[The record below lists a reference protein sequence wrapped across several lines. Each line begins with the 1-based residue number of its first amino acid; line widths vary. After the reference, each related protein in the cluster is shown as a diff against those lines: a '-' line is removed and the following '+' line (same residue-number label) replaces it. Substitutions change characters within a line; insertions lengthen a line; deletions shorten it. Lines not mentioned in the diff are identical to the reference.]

1 MKKIF
6 LLLTLIGSTIGLA
19 QQDALVFFADKENV
33 QAAINNPI
41 SILTQESLERKAMHN
56 IVIDERDVPVNEA
69 YITSLKNQ
77 AGITVHAK
85 SKWLNAAYVRG
96 SEQNINNLV
105 DELDEVIAVEFA
117 DKNLNRQPFQGKA
130 KDKFAI
136 ENSQGRII
144 YDYGDAANQIEQIA
158 ADYLH
163 ELDFTGEGMIIAI
176 LDSGFPNVTTM
187 DAFDAVISE
196 GRLLGTYDFAERQN
210 NVDGTGQHG
219 TLTFSDIGAFLDGA
233 ENFVGTAPNA
243 SFYLFRTEFGPTEN
257 PVEEAWWVEALERA
271 DSLGVDVVNT
281 SLGYQDYDNSNY
293 DHSYEDLDGETT
305 IAARG
310 ANIASEKGML
320 LVTSAGNDG
329 GQFNFVGTPADAKG
343 ILTVGAV
350 DANGDYAF
358 FSSIGPTVDGRI
370 MPDVMAQ
377 GFLAAAVDKDGDVVE
392 INGTS
397 FSSPIMAGAVASL
410 WQSRPEVRNDRLMD
424 VIRESGHLFN
434 NPTDEMGYGIP
445 NFEEA
450 YLALQTLGIEDQ
462 LLKENFAI
470 YPNPVTD
477 VMNVSFPQ
485 EVGNA
490 VVTVYDVLGKQVLQ
504 QQVTVAGNRVDFTKL
519 SAGMYIANINGDGIN
534 NNFKILKK

>member
-1 MKKIF
+1 M
-6 LLLTLIGSTIGLA
+6 
-19 QQDALVFFADKENV
+19 
-33 QAAINNPI
+33 
-41 SILTQESLERKAMHN
+41 
-56 IVIDERDVPVNEA
+56 
-69 YITSLKNQ
+69 
-77 AGITVHAK
+77 
-85 SKWLNAAYVRG
+85 
-96 SEQNINNLV
+96 
-105 DELDEVIAVEFA
+105 
-117 DKNLNRQPFQGKA
+117 
-130 KDKFAI
+130 
-136 ENSQGRII
+136 
-144 YDYGDAANQIEQIA
+144 
-158 ADYLH
+158 
-163 ELDFTGEGMIIAI
+163 
-176 LDSGFPNVTTM
+176 
-187 DAFDAVISE
+187 
-196 GRLLGTYDFAERQN
+196 
-210 NVDGTGQHG
+210 
-219 TLTFSDIGAFLDGA
+219 
-233 ENFVGTAPNA
+233 
-243 SFYLFRTEFGPTEN
+243 FRTEFGPTEN

-329 GQFNFVGTPADAKG
+329 GQFNYVGTPADAKG

-370 MPDVMAQ
+370 KPDVMAQ